1 MIDTLLF
8 PSSVFNKSQVDEDL
22 KAEYDAALSTG
33 LFKIILFSYEDWFH
47 NDRIVIRNI
56 PDEQKSAI
64 YRGWMMKPEQYEKF
78 YNDLQEYNIKLVT
91 EPEQYKLMHIFP
103 NIYEYVKEDT
113 AKLEVYPLHTQ
124 IDVEDLKKRFVR
136 FMVKD
141 FVKSVKGTEFPR
153 YFDRSITQGE
163 FDRWMEVFYKY
174 RGELLTGGICIKEF
188 LDFKHYGD
196 RTNEYRVFYANH
208 EIITVSRNSAQ
219 GIYAPQIGRAHV

>member
-1 MIDTLLF
+1 MRIPSVEKSITEATTQILLF

-103 NIYEYVKEDT
+103 NSYEYMKEDT
-113 AKLEVYPLHTQ
+113 AK
-124 IDVEDLKKRFVR
+124 
-136 FMVKD
+136 
-141 FVKSVKGTEFPR
+141 
-153 YFDRSITQGE
+153 
-163 FDRWMEVFYKY
+163 
-174 RGELLTGGICIKEF
+174 
-188 LDFKHYGD
+188 
-196 RTNEYRVFYANH
+196 
-208 EIITVSRNSAQ
+208 
-219 GIYAPQIGRAHV
+219 